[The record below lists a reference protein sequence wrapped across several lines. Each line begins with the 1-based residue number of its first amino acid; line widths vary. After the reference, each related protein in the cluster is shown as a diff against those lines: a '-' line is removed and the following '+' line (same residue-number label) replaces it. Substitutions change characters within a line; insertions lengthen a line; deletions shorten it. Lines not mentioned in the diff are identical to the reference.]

1 MISATES
8 PERIATSL
16 ESRAAVKGKSLWV
29 GEEKF
34 EVHGVTYGPFRRGP
48 DGSPYPAPEVV
59 DRDFAEIASS
69 GFNAVRTYDVPP
81 RWLLDLGALHGLRI
95 MVGLQVEQRVSFLDD
110 PKVARQIKELV
121 RSKVRA
127 CAGHP
132 AVFCYVIANEIPAS
146 IVRWHGAER
155 VERFLRELYC
165 LAKGEDPEGLFC
177 YANYP
182 TTEYLDLPFL
192 ELVCFNVYLESQP
205 SFEAYLARLQTL
217 AGNRPLL
224 MTEMGLDS
232 QRNGGAVQAQV
243 LDWQIRSALR
253 AGCAGA
259 FVFAWTDEWFSRG
272 QDVEDWDFGLTDRA
286 RSPKPALASVRKAFA
301 EGAFPEGKT
310 WPRISVLV
318 CTFNGKRTLRDCLD
332 GLSKLRYPNY
342 EVIVIDDG
350 STDGT
355 ADVAREYLVRVI
367 STPNRGLSAARNTAL
382 EASTGEIV
390 AYTDDD
396 TRPDPD
402 WLSHLATA
410 FMNTDYVGVGGPN
423 IPFPNDGPIARSVAR
438 APGGPTHVLLS
449 DTEAEH
455 IPGCNMAFRKA
466 SLEAVGGFDPQFRV
480 AGDDVDVCWRLRER
494 GGRLGFSPGAVVWH
508 HYRNSVRAYWRQQKG
523 YGKAEA
529 LLEKK
534 WPEKY
539 NSVGHITWAG
549 RIYGGVA
556 SFLARGRGRI
566 YFGTWGTAAY
576 TRLDAPAPNLLDVL
590 PLMPER
596 YLIALALGA
605 LGLLGL
611 VWKPLWLALPL
622 AILILS
628 LPLVPVVR
636 RVWGEGLTG
645 MERSRFARLGLNLLT
660 VSLDALQPLARLWGR
675 LAHGLAPWRRRGPS
689 ADGRLSFPRRTTV
702 WLGSNSWEESPERL
716 ETLEAILRAQG
727 AVVRRGSDYD
737 PWDLE
742 VEGGL
747 MGDMRL
753 QMASE
758 VDGGGHQLVRV
769 RVSPAASTLG
779 VWATLL
785 FIGLATAAA
794 FDRAPAAS
802 VILGGVAVVLA
813 ALAFRDC
820 AGAASPIYRSLS
832 ELGFKE

>member
-8 PERIATSL
+8 PLCLAVSL
-16 ESRAAVKGKSLWV
+16 EPRPAVKGKFLWA

-34 EVHGVTYGPFRRGP
+34 VVRGVTYGPFRRGP
-48 DGSPYPAPEVV
+48 DGSPYPVREVV
-59 DRDFAEIASS
+59 DQDFADIASN

-81 RWLLDLGALHGLRI
+81 RWLLDLGAKHGLRI
-95 MVGLQVEQRVSFLDD
+95 MVGLQVEQRISFLDD
-110 PKVARQIKELV
+110 PKVARQIKDLV
-121 RSKVRA
+121 RSKVRG

-132 AVFCYVIANEIPAS
+132 AVLCYVIANEIPAS
-146 IVRWHGAER
+146 IVRWHGAKR
-155 VERFLRELYC
+155 VERFLRELYR
-165 LAKGEDPEGLFC
+165 LAKDEDPEGLFS

-182 TTEYLDLPFL
+182 TTEYLDLHFL
-192 ELVCFNVYLESQP
+192 DLVCFNVYLESQA

-232 QRNGGAVQAQV
+232 QRNGRAMQAQV

-253 AGCAGA
+253 AGSAGA

-286 RSPKPALASVRKAFA
+286 RRAKPALDSVERAFR
-301 EGAFPEGKT
+301 EGAFPADKT

-332 GLSKLRYPNY
+332 GLAKMRYPNY
-342 EVIVIDDG
+342 EVIVVDDG
-350 STDGT
+350 SKDGT
-355 ADVAREYLVRVI
+355 AAVAREYRVRVI
-367 STPNRGLSAARNTAL
+367 STPNRGLSAARNTGL
-382 EASTGEIV
+382 EAATGEIV

-402 WLSHLATA
+402 WLSHLATV

-539 NSVGHITWAG
+539 NSVGHITWGG
-549 RIYGGVA
+549 RIYGGVS
-556 SFLARGRGRI
+556 SFLERGRGRI

-576 TRLDAPAPNLLDVL
+576 TRLYAPTPRLLDIL

-605 LGLLGL
+605 LGLMGF

-628 LPLVPVVR
+628 LPLVQVVR
-636 RVWGEGLTG
+636 SVWGEGLDPARAG
-645 MERSRFARLGLNLLT
+645 RFARLGQNLLT

-675 LAHGLAPWRRRGPS
+675 LAHGLAPWRRRS
-689 ADGRLSFPRRTTV
+689 SLRLSFPRRTTV
-702 WLGSNSWEESPERL
+702 WLGSRSWEESPERL
-716 ETLEAILRAQG
+716 EALEAILRARG
-727 AVVRRGSDYD
+727 AVVRRGGDYD
-737 PWDLE
+737 TWDLE

-758 VDGGGHQLVRV
+758 VDGGGHQLVRA
-769 RVSPAASTLG
+769 RVCPAASAFG
-779 VWATLL
+779 VWAPLV

-794 FDRAPAAS
+794 FDRAPAAA
-802 VILGGVAVVLA
+802 VILGGVAIALA
-813 ALAFRDC
+813 ALLFRDC
-820 AGAASPIYRSLS
+820 AGAASPIYQSLR